1 VISALFEFEAIRC
14 RTLHPTARRIV
25 MMFDFDEYDLLTI
38 FVVSVVVIFAASEIG
53 RRYGV
58 FARGRGRD
66 NDATLEA
73 AVLGLLALMISFT
86 FAMALTLFEARRDA
100 VLNEANAIGTT
111 ALRARLLPAPHD
123 ARAVKLLRDY
133 VQIRLDLYRRAPSAR
148 ELDAAIDRSNAIQTS
163 LWQEVKAVEAVEKGM
178 VPTGLFI
185 QTLNEM
191 IDNQEKR
198 VTAYRNRVPDIALM
212 ALYAIAFIAVAFAGF
227 GAELDSRRS
236 RLPVYLTGM
245 IVCAVL
251 LLIQDLGRPDAG
263 LIWAGQQPMIDTAA
277 SIAAFPD

>member
-1 VISALFEFEAIRC
+1 
-14 RTLHPTARRIV
+14 
-25 MMFDFDEYDLLTI
+25 MMFDFDQYDLLTI
-38 FVVSVVVIFAASEIG
+38 FVVSVVVMFAASEIG

-86 FAMALTLFEARRDA
+86 FSMALSLFEARRDA

-133 VQIRLDLYRRAPSAR
+133 VQIRLDLYRQAPSAR
-148 ELDAAIDRSNAIQTS
+148 ELDATIDRSNAIQTS
-163 LWQEVKAVEAVEKGM
+163 LWQEVKAVEAIDKGM

-245 IVCAVL
+245 IVCTVL

>member
-1 VISALFEFEAIRC
+1 
-14 RTLHPTARRIV
+14 
-25 MMFDFDEYDLLTI
+25 MMFDFDRYDLLTI
-38 FVVSVVVIFAASEIG
+38 FLVSVVVIFAASEIG

-58 FARGRGRD
+58 VARGRGRD

-86 FAMALTLFEARRDA
+86 FSMALTLFEARRDA

-148 ELDAAIDRSNAIQTS
+148 ELDAAIDQSNAIQTS
-163 LWQEVKAVEAVEKGM
+163 LWQEVKAVEAVDKGM

-245 IVCAVL
+245 IVCTVL

>member
-1 VISALFEFEAIRC
+1 
-14 RTLHPTARRIV
+14 
-25 MMFDFDEYDLLTI
+25 MMFDFDRYDLLTI
-38 FVVSVVVIFAASEIG
+38 FLVSVVVIFAASEIG

-58 FARGRGRD
+58 VARGRGRD

-86 FAMALTLFEARRDA
+86 FSMALTLFEARRDA

-133 VQIRLDLYRRAPSAR
+133 VQIRLDLYRQAPSAR

-163 LWQEVKAVEAVEKGM
+163 LWQEVKAVEAVDKGM

-245 IVCAVL
+245 IVCTVL

>member
-1 VISALFEFEAIRC
+1 
-14 RTLHPTARRIV
+14 
-25 MMFDFDEYDLLTI
+25 MMFDFDQYDLLTI
-38 FVVSVVVIFAASEIG
+38 FVVSVVVMFAASEIG

-86 FAMALTLFEARRDA
+86 FSMALSLFEARRDA

-133 VQIRLDLYRRAPSAR
+133 VQIRLDLYRQAPSAR

-163 LWQEVKAVEAVEKGM
+163 LWQEVKAVEAVDKGM

-212 ALYAIAFIAVAFAGF
+212 ALYAIAFVAVAFAGF
-227 GAELDSRRS
+227 GAELDLRRS

>member
-1 VISALFEFEAIRC
+1 
-14 RTLHPTARRIV
+14 
-25 MMFDFDEYDLLTI
+25 MMFDFDRYDLLTI
-38 FVVSVVVIFAASEIG
+38 FLVSVVVIFAASEIG

-58 FARGRGRD
+58 VARGRGRD

-86 FAMALTLFEARRDA
+86 FSMALTLFEARRDA

-133 VQIRLDLYRRAPSAR
+133 VQIRLDLYRQAPSAR
-148 ELDAAIDRSNAIQTS
+148 ELDATIDRSNAIQTS
-163 LWQEVKAVEAVEKGM
+163 LWQEVKAVEAIDKGM

-212 ALYAIAFIAVAFAGF
+212 ALYAIAFVAVAFAGF
-227 GAELDSRRS
+227 GAELDLRRS

>member
-1 VISALFEFEAIRC
+1 ML
-14 RTLHPTARRIV
+14 
-25 MMFDFDEYDLLTI
+25 FDFDEYDLLTI
-38 FVVSVVVIFAASEIG
+38 FAVSVVVIFAASEIG

-236 RLPVYLTGM
+236 RLPVYLTGI

>member
-1 VISALFEFEAIRC
+1 
-14 RTLHPTARRIV
+14 

-123 ARAVKLLRDY
+123 ARAVKLLREY
-133 VQIRLDLYRRAPSAR
+133 VQIRLYLYRRAPSAL